1 MRKSSQRLV
10 LVIHQGQIQH
20 QIFRHDPIQQR
31 FYVVIIL
38 FDLQHHTYGKSKG
51 ATNHGY
57 GNLMLRYQPS

>member
-51 ATNHGY
+51 DAEGQTE
-57 GNLMLRYQPS
+57 L

>member
-38 FDLQHHTYGKSKG
+38 FDLQHHTYC
-51 ATNHGY
+51 
-57 GNLMLRYQPS
+57 